1 MDGYVLPLLSPTL
14 TLTHLT
20 LTHPPLFRP
29 YLAGAEK
36 RKPTGWLG
44 DSLHLPIADGHATL
58 YAMVYLTLCFVNS
71 VFAATRTQFPAY
83 MGGLAAKR
91 AFRKL
96 ITCVIH
102 SPMLFFES
110 TPTGRLLNRFTND
123 TECAPPLDSGDV
135 AWCCE
140 RRLSVA

>member
-1 MDGYVLPLLSPTL
+1 MHGVGVWVDPEMLRRREDTEWRRWETQVGPP
-14 TLTHLT
+14 
-20 LTHPPLFRP
+20 HPS
-29 YLAGAEK
+29 LA
-36 RKPTGWLG
+36 
-44 DSLHLPIADGHATL
+44 IADGHATL

>member
-1 MDGYVLPLLSPTL
+1 VGVWVDPEMLRRREDTEWRRWETQVGPP
-14 TLTHLT
+14 
-20 LTHPPLFRP
+20 HPS
-29 YLAGAEK
+29 LA
-36 RKPTGWLG
+36 
-44 DSLHLPIADGHATL
+44 IADGHATL

-110 TPTGRLLNRFTND
+110 TPTGGFSLVQFEHEKDD
-123 TECAPPLDSGDV
+123 TGCVTPDIPKQFAS
-135 AWCCE
+135 
-140 RRLSVA
+140 